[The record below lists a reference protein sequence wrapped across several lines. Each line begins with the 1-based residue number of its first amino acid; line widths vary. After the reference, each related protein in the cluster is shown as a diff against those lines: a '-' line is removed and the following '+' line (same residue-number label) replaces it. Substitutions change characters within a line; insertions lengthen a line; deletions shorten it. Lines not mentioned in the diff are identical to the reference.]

1 MSASIQTKFLFAGVS
16 EFAKRIGKSSKTLRR
31 WDASGILIA
40 KRHPSGH
47 RYYDESD
54 VRKVF
59 GGRLEPGRTVVY
71 CRVSS
76 AGQKDDLEGQV
87 RAMEEFCLQS
97 GIAVDEWANE
107 IGGGMNFNRK
117 RFLLLMDEIQQGKI
131 AKLLIAHKDRLC
143 RFGFEYFE
151 RMARESGCEL
161 IVVNQESLSP
171 QQEMIEDLLAIV
183 HTFSCRLY
191 GLRRYKKM
199 LKADLKVKSKTK

>member
-1 MSASIQTKFLFAGVS
+1 MTKIYRVS
-16 EFAKRIGKSSKTLRR
+16 EFAKRIGKSPRTLRR
-31 WDASGILIA
+31 WDTNGILVA

-59 GGRLEPGRTVVY
+59 GYPSESQRTVVY

-76 AGQKDDLEGQV
+76 AGQKDDLDNQV
-87 RAMEEFCLQS
+87 KAMERFCLQA
-97 GIAVDEWANE
+97 GIAVDDWVKE
-107 IGGGMNFNRK
+107 IGGGMNFKRK
-117 RFLLLMDEIQQGKI
+117 RFLQLMDDVQQGSVG
-131 AKLLIAHKDRLC
+131 KLLIAHKDRLC

-151 RMARESGCEL
+151 RMAKESGCEL
-161 IVVNQESLSP
+161 IVINQESLSP

-191 GLRRYKKM
+191 GLRRYKKI
-199 LKADLKVKSKTK
+199 LKDNLTAKNKEK